1 MAQRYQQ
8 FLGSKPGLIVEIVD
22 DSSSPF
28 LVRTEEGF
36 EFRLAADDFRNYYRK
51 EQSPTPPEW
60 GHLITNENTGLVDCV
75 LMAEVME
82 LIHSFESIYQDFD
95 KARAFVRQ
103 AVKFMQSR
111 SENSLATLREWLA
124 GSAWQ
129 DVKLSDDDLRR
140 ILDIRKETYACYVS
154 ESCAA
159 GRFPFLQSSGFTG
172 VPADEEVMR
181 KTRKAGGSAA
191 GKKSQGAKTVQAR
204 RVGMKNVEMEV
215 SGDILTLTTDLTKD
229 FGPSKSGK
237 TIIVASTEGNKS
249 VPGREE
255 KIGLNIYRQ
264 ESKKGKIGRRRSF
277 KNVELELQGEILR
290 ITVDLSKELGPSK
303 SGKTTIIAS
312 TEGNQTIY
320 GREEKIG
327 LNVYKKEA

>member
-22 DSSSPF
+22 DSNSPF

-36 EFRLAADDFRNYYRK
+36 EFHVAAEDFRNYYKIER
-51 EQSPTPPEW
+51 SATPAEW
-60 GHLITNENTGLVDCV
+60 GHLITDEKADLVDCV
-75 LMAEVME
+75 TMAEVMDV
-82 LIHSFESIYQDFD
+82 IHSFETLFGDFD
-95 KARAFVRQ
+95 KARAFVREII
-103 AVKFMQSR
+103 KSMR
-111 SENSLATLREWLA
+111 DGSENSLQTLREWINS
-124 GSAWQ
+124 SAWNGT
-129 DVKLSDDDLRR
+129 KISDDDLLRL
-140 ILDIRKETYACYVS
+140 LDVRKEIYPCLIS
-154 ESCAA
+154 DLCAA
-159 GRFPFLQSSGFTG
+159 GRFPFLQNKEFTG
-172 VPADEEVMR
+172 SAGDEELGR
-181 KTRKAGGSAA
+181 KTQKTRAA
-191 GKKSQGAKTVQAR
+191 GKKTSDQKTVQIR

-215 SGDILTLTTDLTKD
+215 SGDILRLTADLTKD

-237 TIIVASTEGNKS
+237 TTIIASTEGNKT
-249 VPGREE
+249 VPGRDE

-264 ESKKGKIGRRRSF
+264 ESKKGTIGRRRSF
-277 KNVELELQGEILR
+277 KNVELELEGEVLR

>member
-22 DSSSPF
+22 DSNSPF

-36 EFRLAADDFRNYYRK
+36 EFHVAAEDFRSYYKK
-51 EQSPTPPEW
+51 ERSATPAEW
-60 GHLITNENTGLVDCV
+60 GHLITDEKADLVDCV
-75 LMAEVME
+75 TMAEVMDI
-82 LIHSFESIYQDFD
+82 IHSFEPLFEDFD
-95 KARAFVRQ
+95 KTRAFVREII
-103 AVKFMQSR
+103 KIMQDR
-111 SENSLATLREWLA
+111 SENNLQTLREWIDS
-124 GSAWQ
+124 SAWNNTKIQ
-129 DVKLSDDDLRR
+129 DQNLRRLLDLR
-140 ILDIRKETYACYVS
+140 KEIYPCLIS
-154 ESCAA
+154 DLCAA
-159 GRFPFLQSSGFTG
+159 GRFPFLQNKEFSGG
-172 VPADEEVMR
+172 AGDEELGGKTR
-181 KTRKAGGSAA
+181 KTRAA
-191 GKKSQGAKTVQAR
+191 VGKKTPDEKTVQIR

-215 SGDILTLTTDLTKD
+215 SGNILRLTADLTKN

-237 TIIVASTEGNKS
+237 TTIIASTEGNKTI
-249 VPGREE
+249 PGRDE

-277 KNVELELQGEILR
+277 KNVELELEGEVLR

>member
-22 DSSSPF
+22 DSNSPF

-36 EFRLAADDFRNYYRK
+36 EFHVAAEDFRNYYKK
-51 EQSPTPPEW
+51 ERSATPPEW
-60 GHLITNENTGLVDCV
+60 GHLITDGRADLVDCV
-75 LMAEVME
+75 TMAEVMDI
-82 LIHSFESIYQDFD
+82 IHSFEPLFEDFD
-95 KARAFVRQ
+95 KTRAFVREII
-103 AVKFMQSR
+103 KTMQDR
-111 SENSLATLREWLA
+111 SENNLQTLREWINS
-124 GSAWQ
+124 SAWSSTKIQ
-129 DVKLSDDDLRR
+129 DENLRRLLDLR
-140 ILDIRKETYACYVS
+140 KEIYPCLIS
-154 ESCAA
+154 DLCAA
-159 GRFPFLQSSGFTG
+159 GRFPFLQNKEFSGG
-172 VPADEEVMR
+172 AGDEEPVR
-181 KTRKAGGSAA
+181 KTRKTRAA
-191 GKKSQGAKTVQAR
+191 GEKTPDEKTVQIR
-204 RVGMKNVEMEV
+204 RVGMKNVEIEV
-215 SGDILTLTTDLTKD
+215 SGDILRLTADLTKN

-237 TIIVASTEGNKS
+237 TTIIASTEGNKT
-249 VPGREE
+249 VPGRDE

-277 KNVELELQGEILR
+277 KNVELELEGEVLR